1 MADSPTYTTQEGL
14 NKLKEELHHLKTV
27 RRREAADRIEK
38 AKELG
43 DLSEN
48 AEYAEAKDELAFIE
62 GRIIELEDYVNR
74 SVVISHEASDK
85 VTLGSK
91 VTLKI
96 KDKEKVYTIVGP
108 NEANPAE
115 GLISN
120 ETPLAHALLGR
131 GKGETVEVKAPSGTV
146 KYSIIKIE

>member
-14 NKLKEELHHLKTV
+14 DKLKEELHHLKTV
-27 RRREAADRIEK
+27 RRRETADRIEK

-48 AEYAEAKDELAFIE
+48 AEYAEAKDDLAFIE
-62 GRIIELEDYVNR
+62 GRILELEDFINR
-74 SVVISHEASDK
+74 SVIISHKAGDT
-85 VTLGSK
+85 VAPGSK
-91 VTLKI
+91 VTVKT

-108 NEANPAE
+108 NEADPAK

-120 ETPLAHALLGR
+120 ETPLAQALLGKK
-131 GKGETVEVKAPSGTV
+131 KGDQAEVKAPSGTI
-146 KYSIIKIE
+146 KYSIVKIE